1 MPNMQGAPLE
11 EQVKVLLEQNL
22 AYSKEIY
29 NLAKQTKRYIF
40 WGRVMS
46 VISLVLFVILPIIL
60 GAMYLPTLLNDFM
73 GSFIPGGAGQA
84 GGLEAILGGY
94 GLDNAELMDL
104 INDQGGPLDAYKNI
118 LDQNYQ

>member
-29 NLAKQTKRYIF
+29 HISKKIHRYIL

-46 VISLVLFVILPIIL
+46 IISLLVFVILPVIL
-60 GAMYLPTLLNDFM
+60 SVIYLPNIINNLTGKLL
-73 GSFIPGGAGQA
+73 PGIGGQA
-84 GGLEAILGGY
+84 GALNGVLQGY
-94 GLDNAELMDL
+94 GLNQSDL
-104 INDQGGPLDAYKNI
+104 LQMIQDQGGPLKAYQQL
-118 LDQNYQ
+118 LDQNN